1 MVLFFTLL
9 YISLLPPSFAMT
21 LSLHFRAPVGLPA
34 SGTDLIYRLLGWGV
48 LVPTAFFLLY
58 IALNEFVRYS
68 TRIANLPGPRGYP
81 LVGSLPD
88 LRGKIPAEEYRK
100 WAKQYGDVF
109 QLQLGNTTT
118 VVVNSA
124 SAARD
129 FFISQRNATS
139 GRPLFYVLHKKVQK
153 GNAVTS
159 IGTSEWDHSC
169 RRRRKVAAAALNKT
183 SVESY
188 LPVSLL
194 KLEIFGPGF
203 SLTLDRFWI
212 WSLAHFSTTS

>member
-1 MVLFFTLL
+1 MAF
-9 YISLLPPSFAMT
+9 SLRSVGAVDLPGSEA
-21 LSLHFRAPVGLPA
+21 
-34 SGTDLIYRLLGWGV
+34 DLIYRLLGWGL
-48 LVPTAFFLLY
+48 LVPTAALLSY
-58 IALNEFVRYS
+58 IVLNEFVRYS
-68 TRIANLPGPRGYP
+68 ARIPNLPGPRGYP
-81 LVGSLPD
+81 LLGSLPD
-88 LRGKIPAEEYRK
+88 LHGKIPAEEYRK
-100 WAKQYGDVF
+100 WAKKYGDVF

-169 RRRRKVAAAALNKT
+169 KRRRKVAATALNKT

-188 LPVSLL
+188 LPASL
-194 KLEIFGPGF
+194 
-203 SLTLDRFWI
+203 
-212 WSLAHFSTTS
+212 